1 MASRRTIR
9 VSEVLRKEL
18 GTLLS
23 RCQDL
28 ENRFVTISAIDTSP
42 DLREAF
48 VYVSTLDTDED
59 KIGEVMAILAKNRKA
74 WQSVIAKRVRTKN
87 TPHLHF
93 RFDPAMERGD
103 RIMAILEEIRQP
115 EPPDQEK

>member
-18 GTLLS
+18 GSLIT

-28 ENRFVTISAIDTSP
+28 ENRFVTISAVDTSP

-48 VYVSTLDTDED
+48 IYVSLLDTDEER
-59 KIGEVMAILAKNRKA
+59 IEEVMDILNKNRKA
-74 WQSVIAKRVRTKN
+74 WQSAIAKRVKTKN
-87 TPHLHF
+87 TPHLYF
-93 RFDPAMERGD
+93 RFDPAVERGD
-103 RIMAILEEIRQP
+103 RVMAILDEIKQDEREEK
-115 EPPDQEK
+115 D